1 MSAGLSGAGFAT
13 THCVVANTV
22 FDFEHAVILDFYLI
36 ILKEHWY
43 SVVLSGIW
51 YTAVVTRKVEI

>member
-22 FDFEHAVILDFYLI
+22 FDFEHAMILAFNL
-36 ILKEHWY
+36 ILKEHRY
-43 SVVLSGIW
+43 SVVLIGMW
-51 YTAVVTRKVEI
+51 